1 LGTHQFDFWRAF
13 NKGGAFFVDI
23 VLRECKIEL
32 MVNQI
37 VTKKERVKL
46 SVPLKKLR
54 NERAWMKLE
63 KLGEK
68 ITRAWKNKKTALELI
83 IEGRR

>member
-1 LGTHQFDFWRAF
+1 
-13 NKGGAFFVDI
+13 
-23 VLRECKIEL
+23 

-54 NERAWMKLE
+54 NKRAWMKLE

-68 ITRAWKNKKTALELI
+68 ITRAWRNKKTALELI

>member
-1 LGTHQFDFWRAF
+1 L
-13 NKGGAFFVDI
+13 K
-23 VLRECKIEL
+23 ESKIEL

-68 ITRAWKNKKTALELI
+68 ITKAWKSKKTALELI
-83 IEGRR
+83 REGRR